1 MYKSKPESAV
11 ISEKLERKI
20 LHGLAL
26 EWEAARY
33 LLDSKYRKF
42 LQMPAFSLKDMKRRL
57 GYWSGE
63 KNEIC
68 LNRDIALSRKW
79 DFLKKI
85 LLHEMAHQVAE
96 QIFGAYTETPHGP
109 LFKKACYIL
118 RADYRASEDCS
129 RINNNIEP
137 DDHDTTIILRIKK
150 LFALAESSNRNEAES
165 AMEKAHELVAKYNIE
180 IITNNTNRHFASIS
194 VGTPALRHPREDYN
208 LAGLLRD
215 YYFVW
220 TIWVPVYVIEKEKMG
235 RILELSG
242 TKENIEIAS
251 YVHDFIKHY
260 IESRWPEYNSKKLL
274 NRHRKTDL
282 ATGIIKG
289 FSAKLKTGAESK
301 YHSTNALIKTG
312 DPLLNKYIKY
322 RYPHIVNI
330 SNKSSSCDANVL
342 QDGINIGKNLII
354 SKGITKTN
362 AEERIL
368 IE

>member
-1 MYKSKPESAV
+1 MYKSKPESAA
-11 ISEKLERKI
+11 INEELERKI

-26 EWEAARY
+26 EWETARY

-42 LQMPAFSLKDMKRRL
+42 LRMPAFCLKDMKRRL

-68 LNRDIALSRKW
+68 INRDVALSRNW
-79 DFLKKI
+79 NFVKKI
-85 LLHEMAHQVAE
+85 LLHEIAHQVAQ
-96 QIFGAYTETPHGP
+96 QIFRAEAETPHGP

-129 RINNNIEP
+129 ITNENIEA
-137 DDHDTTIILRIKK
+137 DDRNTTILLRIKK
-150 LFALAESSNRNEAES
+150 LFALAESSNHNEAES
-165 AMEKAHELVAKYNIE
+165 AMKKAHELVAKYNIE
-180 IITNNTNRHFASIS
+180 IIANNSERNFIS
-194 VGTPALRHPREDYN
+194 MSAGDPALRHPKQDYY

-220 TIWVPVYVIEKEKMG
+220 TIWVPAYIIEKEKMG
-235 RILELSG
+235 RVLELSG
-242 TKENIEIAS
+242 TRENIEIAS
-251 YVHDFIKHY
+251 YVHDFIKHH
-260 IESRWPEYNSKKLL
+260 IESRWLEYNSKKLL
-274 NRHRKTDL
+274 NNHRKTDF

-289 FSAKLKTGAESK
+289 FSAKLKSDTETK
-301 YHSTNALIKTG
+301 CRSTNALVKTN

-330 SNKSSSCDANVL
+330 SSKSSSCDTNIL
-342 QDGINIGKNLII
+342 QDGVNIGKNLII

-362 AEERIL
+362 SGERIL